1 MHNALDSLPP
11 GSESPGEMLECSA
24 RGFQSAPCSRPWGT
38 PPGLRA
44 AVSGPVESVA
54 EVNRQGSGALFFRG
68 VRLGRYRDVKERVIE
83 GFPGSPWFSFAVLL
97 SPEPY
102 ISTRHP
108 QPYIIHTPSPEN
120 LNPQRGGGGGG
131 LDSAWACVLT
141 ASLPC
146 CQVVLHP
153 AASCFRCQPGA
164 LRRLGRRAVSRLFRV
179 DHGSQRMEFDRN
191 LMHSLASSALGLTEW
206 FLSVLLV
213 IRS

>member
-1 MHNALDSLPP
+1 MGDA
-11 GSESPGEMLECSA
+11 
-24 RGFQSAPCSRPWGT
+24 SRPCGT

-83 GFPGSPWFSFAVLL
+83 GFPGSPWFSCAVLL

-131 LDSAWACVLT
+131 SML
-141 ASLPC
+141 
-146 CQVVLHP
+146 
-153 AASCFRCQPGA
+153 
-164 LRRLGRRAVSRLFRV
+164 LGPVF
-179 DHGSQRMEFDRN
+179 
-191 LMHSLASSALGLTEW
+191 
-206 FLSVLLV
+206 
-213 IRS
+213 